1 MNFELLPLNFELL
14 PPGVLDLSVVGSTIA
29 PFFMPR
35 VLKKAS
41 QKVSYT
47 APALRGRRVKVRIG
61 DSFRKI
67 AVTIPVV
74 TDAEDMRS
82 RGKNPAPDHNFAFPE
97 P

>member
-1 MNFELLPLNFELL
+1 
-14 PPGVLDLSVVGSTIA
+14 
-29 PFFMPR
+29 MPR

-47 APALRGRRVKVRIG
+47 APALRESRRVKVRIG
-61 DSFRKI
+61 DSFQKI

-82 RGKNPAPDHNFAFPE
+82 RGKNPAPDQNFAFPE